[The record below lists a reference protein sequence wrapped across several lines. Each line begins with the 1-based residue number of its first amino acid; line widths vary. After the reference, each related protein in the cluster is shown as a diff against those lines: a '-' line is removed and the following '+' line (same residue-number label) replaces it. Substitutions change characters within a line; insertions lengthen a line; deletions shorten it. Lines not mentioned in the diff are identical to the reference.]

1 MRFSNNKRVLVGL
14 IDDSIQYYLVNKKRN
29 QMKAVERVILLFPN
43 VVGESMHVYETRDD
57 DDVLSPLACLPK
69 VVVGWW

>member
-1 MRFSNNKRVLVGL
+1 
-14 IDDSIQYYLVNKKRN
+14 
-29 QMKAVERVILLFPN
+29 MKAVERVILLFPN